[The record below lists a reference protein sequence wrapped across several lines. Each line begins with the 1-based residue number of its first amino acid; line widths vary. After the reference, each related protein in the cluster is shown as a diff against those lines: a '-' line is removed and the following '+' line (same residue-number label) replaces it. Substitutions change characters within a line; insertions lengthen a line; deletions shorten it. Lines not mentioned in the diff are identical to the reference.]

1 MAKTKQIPI
10 LGSKAIIFRNK
21 YDVWQFRMYVKNT
34 RRYVEKSLRVKEQAR
49 AEELAEDL
57 YIEIR
62 NDMKLGKSFFAIS
75 IKQGVQMYLE
85 YRKQDVGVAD
95 VGIVVGR
102 YRTIATHLKHYLEY
116 VNKDTKVSDLGINTL
131 VHYVRENEETSYEK
145 FRSKQ
150 KASISTIRNEMATIN
165 ACQRYLYD
173 FKKVASVSRFA
184 LPKMP
189 KRRYD
194 VNEELVRR
202 QTFDKDEYQQLIYAM
217 RSYVGK
223 KTNGLSDEEYL
234 ERELV
239 RHWIL
244 FAANSGLRSGEQRQL
259 KWFDLSVEVEGGGNV
274 QEIKLAKMLIRKDT
288 SKVRIP
294 RTLYCRGGE
303 YIERW
308 KKLLQQYGKSAEGYV
323 FSIEGDREFPRT
335 NFHRHWKRVLR
346 LTNIPTERQKELV
359 PYSLRHY
366 MITQRVMS
374 GCKFSDIAYMCGT
387 SVTQIE
393 KTYYHLNEAMMKTTA
408 MATYVKRDGK
418 VIPIG
423 SQI

>member
-1 MAKTKQIPI
+1 MTTTDKIPI
-10 LGSKAIIFRNK
+10 LGSKAVIFKNK
-21 YDVWQFRMYVKNT
+21 YDVWQFRMYVKNA
-34 RRYVEKSLRVKEQAR
+34 RRYVEKSLRTKERAL
-49 AEELAEDL
+49 AEERAEDL

-62 NDMKLGKSFFAIS
+62 NDMKLGKSFFAIT
-75 IKQGVQMYLE
+75 IKEGVALYLE
-85 YRKQDVGVAD
+85 YRKQDVGIAD
-95 VGIVVGR
+95 IGIVEGR
-102 YRTIATHLKHYLEY
+102 YRTIATHTNHYLEY

-131 VHYVRENEETSYEK
+131 VHYVRESVETSYVL

-150 KASISTIRNEMATIN
+150 KASVSTIRNEMSTIN

-173 FKKVASVSRFA
+173 FRKVASVPRFS

-189 KRRYD
+189 MRRFD

-202 QTFDKDEYQQLIYAM
+202 QTFERDEYESFYTAL
-217 RSYVGK
+217 RSYVAK
-223 KTNGLSDEEYL
+223 KKNHLTDEEYL

-244 FAANSGLRSGEQRQL
+244 FAANSGLRSGEQRQI
-259 KWFDLSVEVEGGGNV
+259 KWTDISVEVEGGGNK
-274 QEIKLAKMLIRKDT
+274 QEIKLAKVLVRKET
-288 SKVRIP
+288 SKVRMP
-294 RTLYCRGGE
+294 RTLYCRGGD

-308 KKLLQQYGKSAEGYV
+308 SKLLRQYGKSAEGFA
-323 FSIEGDREFPRT
+323 FSVEGKNEFPKT
-335 NFHRHWKRVLR
+335 TFHKHWKRIML
-346 LTNIPTERQKELV
+346 LTDIPKDRQNELV

-393 KTYYHLNEAMMKTTA
+393 KTYYHLNEEMMKTTA

-418 VIPIG
+418 IIPIG
-423 SQI
+423 AQI

>member
-21 YDVWQFRMYVKNT
+21 YDVWQFRMYVKNA

-75 IKQGVQMYLE
+75 IKEGVSLYLD
-85 YRKQDVGVAD
+85 YRKQDIGIAD
-95 VGIVVGR
+95 VGIVEGR
-102 YRTIATHLKHYLEY
+102 YRTIVTHLNHYLDY

-131 VHYVRENEETSYEK
+131 SNYVRENEETSYVL

-150 KASISTIRNEMATIN
+150 KASVSTIRNEMATIN

-173 FKKVASVSRFA
+173 FKKVASVPRFA
-184 LPKMP
+184 IPKMP
-189 KRRYD
+189 KRRFD

-202 QTFDKDEYQQLIYAM
+202 QTFERDEYESFYKAM
-217 RSYVGK
+217 RSYVAK
-223 KTNGLSDEEYL
+223 KKNHLTDDEYL

-259 KWFDLSVEVEGGGNV
+259 KWLDISIEVEGGGNV
-274 QEIKLAKMLIRKDT
+274 QEIKLAKILVRKET
-288 SKVRIP
+288 SKVRMP
-294 RTLYCRGGE
+294 RTLYCRGGD

-308 KKLLQQYGKSAEGYV
+308 SKLLRQYGKSTDGYV
-323 FSIEGDREFPRT
+323 FSVKGDKEFPRT
-335 NFHRHWKRVLR
+335 NFHRHWKRIMLM
-346 LTNIPTERQKELV
+346 TDIPKDRQKELV

-387 SVTQIE
+387 SVNQIE